1 MDRMELKML
10 MTPEGLYVDSYTDA
24 ERLAYR
30 RMCRTSPRQV
40 VKILRTGRIDGRAEK
55 INVSAALV
63 AVSELTKDETEIPRA
78 QRLKTWNK
86 LIDVGV
92 LEVVVGGVVSTV
104 LDMDVALQQVPEPLK
119 ERARN
124 EVRHIMI
131 RAPYFTSESFAPV
144 I

>member
-1 MDRMELKML
+1 ML

-24 ERLAYR
+24 ERLTYR

-40 VKILRTGRIDGRAEK
+40 VEVLRAGEIDGRAEK

-63 AVSELTKDETEIPRA
+63 AVSELTKDETDIPRA

-92 LEVVVGGVVSTV
+92 LEVVVDGVVSTV
-104 LDMDVALQQVPEPLK
+104 LDMDIALQQVLEPLR
-119 ERARN
+119 ERART
-124 EVRHIMI
+124 EVRHVMLY
-131 RAPYFTSESFAPV
+131 APYFPF
-144 I
+144 